1 MKPDMCARERPKC
14 PNFNIEKTEAL
25 CHIYH
30 TYIITTR
37 SFPKFQKWE
46 YKERERE
53 KKINEFVNE
62 LNV

>member
-1 MKPDMCARERPKC
+1 MKPDMCAQERPKC

-46 YKERERE
+46 YKERE
-53 KKINEFVNE
+53 KN
-62 LNV
+62 